1 MGNDIKVGHSV
12 KHRPNQF
19 VQTERKAHEAWADL
33 IARKPKA
40 AALAHHLV
48 ANMGSFNA
56 VVVSQGLLAKLMN
69 CSVRTVQTAVS
80 DLVNERWIE
89 VVRLGRGKEAAY
101 IVNDRVAWG
110 QARKD
115 LQYSRFAA
123 NVMADYADQKTA
135 ELTHGDLRKVP
146 TLFAGEK
153 QVPDG
158 GGLPPPS
165 QPALDGLEPDLPT
178 RAEVDEQ
185 PDPWADVRNDEIYLA
200 QERLRAGFMVEKE
213 TEGHG

>member
-80 DLVNERWIE
+80 D
-89 VVRLGRGKEAAY
+89 
-101 IVNDRVAWG
+101 
-110 QARKD
+110 
-115 LQYSRFAA
+115 
-123 NVMADYADQKTA
+123 
-135 ELTHGDLRKVP
+135 
-146 TLFAGEK
+146 
-153 QVPDG
+153 
-158 GGLPPPS
+158 
-165 QPALDGLEPDLPT
+165 
-178 RAEVDEQ
+178 
-185 PDPWADVRNDEIYLA
+185 
-200 QERLRAGFMVEKE
+200 
-213 TEGHG
+213 